1 VGGESTARALLPVIR
16 PVLNMGLIGAGR
28 IGRLHAKHLAH
39 RVPRARLVTV
49 ADVVLDSAQACAA
62 ENSVPKAVSDYRT
75 VLDDPDV
82 DAIVVCSATD
92 THARIIE
99 AAAAAGKHIFCEKPI
114 DLSLERTDAALAA
127 VTRAGVGLK
136 LQIGFNRRFDANFR
150 RARAAITNGEVGT
163 VWRVHIVSRDP
174 EAPSLEYIRS
184 SGGMFVDMT
193 IHDFDM
199 ARFLVGSEVE
209 EVFATTAV
217 LVDPQIAAAGDIDTA
232 VVILRFNNG
241 AIGTIDN
248 SRSAVYGYDQRVEVL
263 GSGGMV
269 GTANNYESNAVISDA
284 KSVRRDLPLNFFLER
299 YTESYVAEMSAFVD
313 CVLDGG
319 APQVTGEDGRAAL
332 VLGLAAQRSASEHRP
347 VRV

>member
-1 VGGESTARALLPVIR
+1 MGGESGARALLPVIR
-16 PVLNMGLIGAGR
+16 PVLNIGLIGAGR
-28 IGRLHAKHLAH
+28 IGRLHAQHLAH
-39 RVPRARLVTV
+39 RVPRARLVAV
-49 ADVVLDSAQACAA
+49 ADVVIEAARACAE
-62 ENSVPKAVSDYRT
+62 ENSVPKVVSDFRA

-99 AAAAAGKHIFCEKPI
+99 DAAAAGKHIFCEKPI
-114 DLSLERTDAALAA
+114 DLSLERTDVALGA
-127 VTRAGVGLK
+127 VHRSGVK
-136 LQIGFNRRFDANFR
+136 LQVGFNRRFDANYR

-217 LVDPQIAAAGDIDTA
+217 LVDPQIGAAGDIDTA
-232 VVILRFNNG
+232 VVVLRFNNG

-248 SRSAVYGYDQRVEVL
+248 SRAAVYGYDQRVEVL

-269 GTANNYESNAVISDA
+269 ATSNNFESNAVISDA

-299 YTESYVAEMSAFVD
+299 YTDSYIAEMAAFVD
-313 CVLDGG
+313 CILDDT
-319 APQVTGEDGRAAL
+319 APPVTGEDGRAAL
-332 VLGLAAQRSASEHRP
+332 VLGLAAARSASENRP
-347 VRV
+347 VRL